1 VFSRGAHVLA
11 PDLMRSLWLRIRRIA
26 RAEIFEAFNWYL
38 VRSPRA
44 AAGFIEAAHAAI
56 RGIEE
61 ALCQRRGLRTGVPLT
76 SAGS

>member
-1 VFSRGAHVLA
+1 
-11 PDLMRSLWLRIRRIA
+11 MRQLRIRRIA

-44 AAGFIEAAHAAI
+44 AAGFIEAADAAI

-61 ALCQRRGLRTGVPLT
+61 EPELHGPIH
-76 SAGS
+76 GSRHPDTWLHRAEP